1 MKRSLDTKRLI
12 LLLLLLA
19 LTVAVTALIRVDCG
33 FTRPVGKSEVPAGT
47 YATLGDVCIYLSAL
61 LIGGSWAAVVSAL
74 GCAIADLCVGSY
86 SYIIGTLIIKA
97 GMALFL
103 GKFAPLCDS
112 WKKCF
117 VVAAIAEGIMIVGY
131 FLFDL
136 LIFVEYRV
144 AALEIPVNIA
154 QGLVDGALGAVLLY
168 YMPEKIRKHRG
179 SEARRVH

>member
-61 LIGGSWAAVVSAL
+61 LIGGPWAAVVSAL

-136 LIFVEYRV
+136 LVCLDSCVLQRV
-144 AALEIPVNIA
+144 LQKQCRGVWR
-154 QGLVDGALGAVLLY
+154 
-168 YMPEKIRKHRG
+168 PEKG
-179 SEARRVH
+179 SQSEYNDGTSSLILPF